1 MKLGVLLPTFR
12 DNAYD
17 ALATADAA
25 ERAGLD
31 GVFAYDHLWPM
42 GSPTRPSFAPMPVLS
57 AVAARTDS
65 LKVGT
70 LVARMALVGTDTL
83 VERFLTLETLAP
95 GRVIAGLG
103 TGDELSK
110 DEQIAYDVGYPT
122 AEERW
127 ALLADAMTALRGTM
141 ELWCGAGLP
150 ETEIVAREHGATLN
164 VWGVTP
170 ERVRDA
176 AQRGPVCWA
185 GPLKDDVST
194 MLDQLREAG
203 ATWAVVALATPM
215 LIGELEKWRRAA

>member
-1 MKLGVLLPTFR
+1 VKLGVLLPTFR

-42 GSPTRPSFAPMPVLS
+42 GSPTRPSFAPLPVLS
-57 AVAARTDS
+57 AVAARTES

-83 VERFLTLETLAP
+83 VEHFLTLEALAP
-95 GRVIAGLG
+95 DRVIAGLG

-110 DEQIAYDVGYPT
+110 DEHVAYDVGYPS

-127 ALLADAMTALRGTM
+127 VLLADAMAALHGKV
-141 ELWCGAGLP
+141 EIWCGAGLA
-150 ETEIVAREHGATLN
+150 ETEVVAREHGATLN
-164 VWGVTP
+164 LWGATP
-170 ERVRDA
+170 ERVRDVA
-176 AQRGPVCWA
+176 RRGPVNWA
-185 GPLKDDVST
+185 GPIKDDVAST
-194 MLDQLREAG
+194 LDRLRDAG
-203 ATWAVVALATPM
+203 ATWVVVALATPM

>member
-57 AVAARTDS
+57 AVAARTES

-70 LVARMALVGTDTL
+70 LVARMALVGTSTL
-83 VERFLTLETLAP
+83 VERFLTLEALAP

-103 TGDELSK
+103 TGDDLSK

-127 ALLADAMTALRGTM
+127 ALLADAMAALQRKGGDLVRRGTSRDR
-141 ELWCGAGLP
+141 GRR
-150 ETEIVAREHGATLN
+150 ARA
-164 VWGVTP
+164 
-170 ERVRDA
+170 RRDA
-176 AQRGPVCWA
+176 Q
-185 GPLKDDVST
+185 PLGRDARACS
-194 MLDQLREAG
+194 R
-203 ATWAVVALATPM
+203 
-215 LIGELEKWRRAA
+215 RRATRPGQLGGTHQRRRRSRRSINFVTRERPGSSSRCRRRC